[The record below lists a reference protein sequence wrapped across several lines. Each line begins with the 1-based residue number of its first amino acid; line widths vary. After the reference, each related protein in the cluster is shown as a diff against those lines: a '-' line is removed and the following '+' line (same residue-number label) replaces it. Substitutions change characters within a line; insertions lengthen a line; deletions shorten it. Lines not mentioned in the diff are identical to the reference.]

1 MNQILVIQWE
11 SVNRSC
17 YRASFKLHV
26 MFRYTLMVHASDARR
41 AENLNAIQSTS
52 AKPPFL
58 KESPRRLPFGAIL
71 ELKVARRVTEVIFP
85 RLKGSDVRHEM
96 INTAVRFHFVIP
108 IKTGICLIH
117 CSILL
122 ARTIKCDKEPLKKN

>member
-52 AKPPFL
+52 VNPLFL

-96 INTAVRFHFVIP
+96 ISTAVRFHFVIP

-117 CSILL
+117 CSILWPEQL
-122 ARTIKCDKEPLKKN
+122 SVTRSP